1 MTGKAK
7 ISILKLIRFRKGYR
21 VGFREPEQIIDHFTF
36 LRAILS
42 VAYMIGD
49 NVLIN
54 RIGECATS
62 SLFPAVPCIE
72 GSVKLLIPFPPLPM
86 IGKETKKI
94 SWITLK
100 AAVRL
105 LKHLCLC
112 LKHGGTPVAY
122 LKVSDTGK
130 ILVIECY
137 YSKESVYPCEF
148 YVRGSVACDKDEGD
162 KFIEDITSVFFSIE
176 EVHSRIDRVTNA
188 ADLYRVTGYGHRYYL
203 WLAISCPDDLVPHVE
218 TALNIL
224 SRIGVGSC
232 RSRGW
237 GQFEILDV
245 ERDLNICKEDYEALS
260 NYCGRVSNTLNI
272 LLGALRLGPWI
283 DQQYSFVKFRV
294 ISGISGS
301 PIATYKLP
309 VLIVADSGSIV
320 YIRDAEKY
328 NAILKVKTNIPD
340 FEPVMIFNPL
350 SIRLSQGG

>member
-7 ISILKLIRFRKGYR
+7 IPILKLIRFRKGYR
-21 VGFREPEQIIDHFTF
+21 VGFREPEQIIDHSTI
-36 LRAILS
+36 LRAVLS

-49 NVLIN
+49 SVLISK
-54 RIGECATS
+54 IGEYAAS
-62 SLFPAVPCIE
+62 SPFPAVPCIE

-100 AAVRL
+100 AAVKL
-105 LKHLCLC
+105 LEHLRSCLR
-112 LKHGGTPVAY
+112 HGGTPIVY
-122 LKVSDTGK
+122 LKVYNTDRT
-130 ILVIECY
+130 LVVKCY
-137 YSKESVYPCEF
+137 HSKESVPLCEF
-148 YVRGSVACDKDEGD
+148 YVRGSVACDEDEID
-162 KFIEDITSVFFSIE
+162 KFTEDVTSVFFPIE
-176 EVHSRIDRVTNA
+176 EIHSRIDRVTNA

-203 WLAISCPDDLVPHVE
+203 WLAISCPDDLIPHVE

-224 SRIGVGSC
+224 SRMGIGSC

-245 ERDLNICKEDYEALS
+245 GKDLNICKEDSEALL
-260 NYCGRVSNTLNI
+260 NYCGRVSNTFNI
-272 LLGALRLGPWI
+272 LLGALKLGPWI

-301 PIATYKLP
+301 PVTTYKLP

-320 YIRDAEKY
+320 YIRDAERY

-340 FEPVMIFNPL
+340 FEPAMIFNPL
-350 SIRLSQGG
+350 SIRLS